1 MQAAAHFSI
10 HRNGIYLPF
19 IQAQMA
25 VPSKPLQRTSG
36 ITKHKRRP
44 FLPCIAS
51 TRLRSGDEW
60 RLDCVL

>member
-25 VPSKPLQRTSG
+25 VPIKTAAKDVGDYQAQATSFSSL
-36 ITKHKRRP
+36 H
-44 FLPCIAS
+44 
-51 TRLRSGDEW
+51 
-60 RLDCVL
+60 RLDASSLG